1 VYSLRILQPAAK
13 ELEKIDQSTAE
24 HIADRIQWLSENL
37 DSTKLYPLKGEL
49 KGLYKIREGSY
60 RIIFEILKNERTII
74 IHSVGH
80 RREIYKRW

>member
-13 ELEKIDQSTAE
+13 ELEKIDRSMAE
-24 HIADRIQWLSENL
+24 RIADRIQWLSENL

-49 KGLYKIREGSY
+49 KGLYKIREGSF
-60 RIIFEILKNERTII
+60 RVIFEILKSERTII

-80 RREIYKRW
+80 RREIYKRR